1 MFTKSLKFFIL
12 LGVVGLSSCTITK
25 RYHSFGYHIES
36 RNPVK
41 LSQKGAEQQTALK
54 KTHPMVSEEIGVG
67 ERIESIKGANII
79 SKPLSFVNAEF
90 QRPLLQP
97 INPQKSMT
105 AVPMN
110 LLFKEEMSN
119 LLPINQVRKSYI
131 EAKKQIN
138 KKSKSSKKP
147 KLALKGFLG
156 LSAGVLI
163 FVIGFEL
170 FWVTEVFLWIVF
182 ALLGLLLVI
191 VGLLMILY
199 AFFKWLFNN

>member
-1 MFTKSLKFFIL
+1 MFIKSLKFFIL

-36 RNPVK
+36 RFPVK
-41 LSQKGAEQQTALK
+41 LSQKGAEQQTAGK
-54 KTHPMVSEEIGVG
+54 KTHPTVSEEIGVG
-67 ERIESIKGANII
+67 EKIESIKGANII

-97 INPQKSMT
+97 INPQKGMT

-131 EAKKQIN
+131 AAKKQII
-138 KKSKSSKKP
+138 KKDKSSKKP
-147 KLALKGFLG
+147 KLALKGL
-156 LSAGVLI
+156 LMMVAGILLV
-163 FVIGFEL
+163 VIAVSLYYVAEM
-170 FWVTEVFLWIVF
+170 WAYVVV
-182 ALLGLLLVI
+182 LLGLLALV
-191 VGLLMILY
+191 VGGLMILY
-199 AFFKWLFNN
+199 AFFKWLF